1 MANVAKDF
9 AKGKPVYVGIDVH
22 KRDWTVHVICQG
34 EELYH
39 STIPPEPERLIAT
52 LRRFEASEVHTV
64 YEAGPTGYWLHDAL
78 LEAGF
83 DSMVTPPSLVPRIGG
98 RMKTDHRDSTKL
110 ATMLAGGFLK
120 RVHVLSPEERAH
132 RQLLRTRNQIERHR
146 KQTQAQIKSMI
157 LFHGKRAPA
166 GLLERWSEGHVRWLA
181 ELEWEYPALKTS
193 MMALVEL
200 FRYLDTQLKAMNQEI
215 EALAQTDKYRERVA
229 LLTQIPGMGV
239 YSAMTIL
246 MELQNVERFQRA
258 DQLAS
263 YLGLTPSQR
272 SSGESIRMGG
282 ITRCGNPRLR
292 TRFVESSWTLIR
304 YDMDVRNVYERIK
317 HQTGSGKKAIV
328 AVARRLALRVRR
340 VLLDHQPYHYGDGTR
355 PQYAKDKARE
365 IRRYTIR
372 KMQTVEH
379 G

>member
-1 MANVAKDF
+1 MANVEKGF
-9 AKGKPVYVGIDVH
+9 AKGKGVYVGIDVH
-22 KRDWTVHVICQG
+22 KRDWTVHAICQG

-39 STIPPEPERLIAT
+39 STIAPDPERLIAM
-52 LRRFEASEVHTV
+52 LKRFEASEVHTV
-64 YEAGPTGYWLHDAL
+64 YEAGPTGYWLHEAL
-78 LEAGF
+78 CSAGL

-132 RQLLRTRNQIERHR
+132 RQMLRTRNQIEHHR
-146 KQTQAQIKSMI
+146 KQTQAQIKSLL
-157 LFHGKRAPA
+157 LFHGKRVPT
-166 GLLERWSEGHVRWLA
+166 GLLERWSEGHVQWLA
-181 ELEWEYPALKTS
+181 NLEWDFPALKTS
-193 MMALVEL
+193 MDALVKL
-200 FRYLDTQLKAMNQEI
+200 FRYLDTQLKAMNDEL

-229 LLTQIPGMGV
+229 LVTQIPGMGI

-246 MELQNVERFQRA
+246 IELQNVERFQRA

-272 SSGESIRMGG
+272 SSGESVRMGG

-304 YDMDVRNVYERIK
+304 YDMAMRQTYERIK

-328 AVARRLALRVRR
+328 AIARRLALRVRR
-340 VLLDHQPYHYGDGTR
+340 VLLDHQPYHYGDGTTPR
-355 PQYAKDKARE
+355 YAKDKARVV
-365 IRRYTIR
+365 RRFTIP
-372 KMQTVEH
+372 KVQTV
-379 G
+379 

>member
-9 AKGKPVYVGIDVH
+9 AKGKPMFVGIDVH
-22 KRDWTVHVICQG
+22 KRDWTVHVVCQG

-39 STIPPEPERLIAT
+39 STISPEPERLIAA
-52 LRRFEASEVHTV
+52 LRRFDASEVHVV

-78 LEAGF
+78 VAAGF
-83 DSMVTPPSLVPRIGG
+83 ESMVTPPSLVPRIGG

-110 ATMLAGGFLK
+110 ATMLASGFLK

-146 KQTQAQIKSMI
+146 KQTQAQMKSML

-166 GLLERWSEGHVRWLA
+166 GLLERWSEAHIKWLA
-181 ELEWEYPALKTS
+181 NLEWEYPALKTS

-200 FRYLDTQLKAMNQEI
+200 FMYLDKQLKVMNIQLET
-215 EALAQTDKYRERVA
+215 LAHTDKYRERIA
-229 LLTQIPGMGV
+229 LLTEIPGMGV

-246 MELQNVERFQRA
+246 IELQDVERFQRA

-272 SSGESIRMGG
+272 SSGESVRMGG

-304 YDMDVRNVYERIK
+304 YDKTVRATYDRIK

-340 VLLDHQPYHYGDGTR
+340 VLLDQKPYLYGDGTV
-355 PQYAKDKARE
+355 PQYSRDKARV
-365 IRRYTIR
+365 IKKFVVHRTL
-372 KMQTVEH
+372 TA
-379 G
+379 

>member
-1 MANVAKDF
+1 MANVAKDY
-9 AKGKPVYVGIDVH
+9 AKGKPIFVGVDVH
-22 KRDWTVHVICQG
+22 KKDWTVHVICQG

-39 STIPPEPERLIAT
+39 STIVPEPERLIAT

-64 YEAGPTGYWLHDAL
+64 YEAGSTGYWLHDRL
-78 LEAGF
+78 TETGF

-120 RVHVLSPEERAH
+120 RVYVLSAEERAH

-146 KQTQAQIKSMI
+146 KQTQAQIKSML
-157 LFHGKRAPA
+157 LFHGKRAPT

-181 ELEWEYPALKTS
+181 DLEWDFPALKTS
-193 MMALVEL
+193 MDALVML
-200 FRYLDTQLKAMNQEI
+200 FRHLDEQLRAMNQEI
-215 EALAQTDKYRERVA
+215 EALAHTDKYRERVA

-246 MELQNVERFQRA
+246 IELQNVERFQRA

-272 SSGESIRMGG
+272 SSGESVRMGG

-304 YDMDVRNVYERIK
+304 YDMTMRQTYERIK

-328 AVARRLALRVRR
+328 AIARRLAGRVRR
-340 VLLDHQPYHYGDGTR
+340 VLLDRQPYHYGDGTR
-355 PQYAKDKARE
+355 PEYCKDKARK
-365 IRRYTIR
+365 IRRFTLH
-372 KMQTVEH
+372 KVQTA
-379 G
+379 

>member
-1 MANVAKDF
+1 MANVEKGF
-9 AKGKPVYVGIDVH
+9 AKGKPIFVGVDVH
-22 KRDWTVHVICQG
+22 KRDWTVHVLCQG

-39 STIPPEPERLIAT
+39 STITPDPERLIAA
-52 LRRFEASEVHTV
+52 LQRFEPSEVHTV

-78 LEAGF
+78 VAAGF

-146 KQTQAQIKSMI
+146 KQTQGQIKSML

-166 GLLERWSEGHVRWLA
+166 GLLERWSEGHVKWLA
-181 ELEWEYPALKTS
+181 SIEWEYPALKAS

-200 FRYLDTQLKAMNQEI
+200 FLYLDKQLKQMNI
-215 EALAQTDKYRERVA
+215 ELESLAQTAKYRERVG
-229 LLTQIPGMGV
+229 LLTQIPGMGI

-246 MELQNVERFQRA
+246 IELQDVERFQRA

-304 YDMDVRNVYERIK
+304 YDKTVREAYDRIK

-328 AVARRLALRVRR
+328 AIARRLALRVRR
-340 VLLDHQPYHYGDGTR
+340 VLLDHQLYHYGDGTV
-355 PQYAKDKARE
+355 PEYAKDKKRE
-365 IRRYTIR
+365 IRRFAVQ
-372 KMQTVEH
+372 KLQTA
-379 G
+379 

>member
-1 MANVAKDF
+1 MGKVEEGF
-9 AKGKPVYVGIDVH
+9 AKGKPMYVGIDVH
-22 KRDWTVHVICQG
+22 KRDWTVHVLCQG

-39 STIPPEPERLIAT
+39 STITPEPERLIAT
-52 LRRFEASEVHTV
+52 LKRLEASEVHTV

-78 LEAGF
+78 VEAGF

-110 ATMLAGGFLK
+110 ATMLAGGFLR
-120 RVHVLSPEERAH
+120 RVHVLGPEERAH

-146 KQTQAQIKSMI
+146 KQTQAQIKSML
-157 LFHGKRAPA
+157 LFHGKRAPT
-166 GLLERWSEGHVRWLA
+166 GLLERWSEAHVKWLA
-181 ELEWEYPALKTS
+181 SIEWEYPALQAS
-193 MMALVEL
+193 LMALVEL
-200 FRYLDTQLKAMNQEI
+200 FLYLDKQLKVMNVQLEN
-215 EALAQTDKYRERVA
+215 LAQTDKYRERVG
-229 LLTQIPGMGV
+229 LLTQIPGMGM
-239 YSAMTIL
+239 YSAMTLLI
-246 MELQNVERFQRA
+246 ELQDVERFQRA

-272 SSGESIRMGG
+272 SSGESVRMGG

-304 YDMDVRNVYERIK
+304 YDKTVRATYDRIK

-340 VLLDHQPYHYGDGTR
+340 VLLDAKPYHYGDGTM
-355 PQYAKDKARE
+355 PQFCKDKARE
-365 IRRYTIR
+365 IRKY
-372 KMQTVEH
+372 QTAQTA
-379 G
+379 

>member
-1 MANVAKDF
+1 MV
-9 AKGKPVYVGIDVH
+9 
-22 KRDWTVHVICQG
+22 CQG

-39 STIPPEPERLIAT
+39 STVSPEPERLIAT
-52 LRRFEASEVHTV
+52 LRRFDASEVHVV

-78 LEAGF
+78 EEAGF
-83 DSMVTPPSLVPRIGG
+83 ESMVTPPSLVPRIGG

-146 KQTQAQIKSMI
+146 KQTQAQIKSML
-157 LFHGKRAPA
+157 LFHGKKAPS
-166 GLLERWSEGHVRWLA
+166 GLLERWSEAHVEWLGN
-181 ELEWEYPALKTS
+181 LEWEYPALKAS
-193 MMALVEL
+193 MTALVAL
-200 FRYLDTQLKAMNQEI
+200 FRYLDTQLKAMTAEL
-215 EALAQTDKYRERVA
+215 ETLAQTDKYRERVA

-246 MELQNVERFQRA
+246 IELQNVERFQRA

-304 YDMDVRNVYERIK
+304 YDKSVRATYERIK
-317 HQTGSGKKAIV
+317 HHTGSGKKAII
-328 AVARRLALRVRR
+328 AVARRFALRVRR
-340 VLLDHQPYHYGDGTR
+340 VLLDHQPYHYSDGTK
-355 PQYAKDKARE
+355 PVYSKDKARE
-365 IRRYTIR
+365 IRRFTTHQV
-372 KMQTVEH
+372 QTV
-379 G
+379 

>member
-1 MANVAKDF
+1 MANVRDGF
-9 AKGKPVYVGIDVH
+9 AKGKPIFVGIDVH
-22 KRDWTVHVICQG
+22 KRDWTVHMVCQG

-39 STIPPEPERLIAT
+39 STISPEPERLIAA
-52 LRRFEASEVHTV
+52 LRRFDASEVHVV

-83 DSMVTPPSLVPRIGG
+83 ESMVTPPSLVPRIGG

-146 KQTQAQIKSMI
+146 KQTQAQIKSML
-157 LFHGKRAPA
+157 LFHGKKAPS
-166 GLLERWSEGHVRWLA
+166 GLLERWSETHVEWLA
-181 ELEWEYPALKTS
+181 GLEWEYPALKVS
-193 MMALVEL
+193 MRALVEL
-200 FRYLDTQLKAMNQEI
+200 FRYLDTQLKAMTAEL
-215 EALAQTDKYRERVA
+215 ETLAHTDKYRERVA

-246 MELQNVERFQRA
+246 IELQDVERFKRA

-272 SSGESIRMGG
+272 SSGESVRMGG

-304 YDMDVRNVYERIK
+304 YDKTVRATYDRIK

-340 VLLDHQPYHYGDGTR
+340 VLLDKQPYHYGDGTR
-355 PQYAKDKARE
+355 PEFVKDKRRE
-365 IRRYTIR
+365 IRRFAIHQA
-372 KMQTVEH
+372 QTV
-379 G
+379 

>member
-1 MANVAKDF
+1 MAKVEQGF
-9 AKGKPVYVGIDVH
+9 AKGKPIFVGIDVH
-22 KRDWTVHVICQG
+22 KKDWTVHVICQG
-34 EELYH
+34 EELCH
-39 STIPPEPERLIAT
+39 STIAPEPERLITT
-52 LRRFEASEVHTV
+52 LKSFEASEVHTV

-78 LEAGF
+78 CAAGV

-146 KQTQAQIKSMI
+146 KQTQAQIKSI
-157 LFHGKRAPA
+157 LLFHGKRAPA
-166 GLLERWSEGHVRWLA
+166 GLLERWSERHVRWLA
-181 ELEWEYPALKTS
+181 DMEWEFPALKTS
-193 MMALVEL
+193 MDALVTL
-200 FRYLDTQLKAMNQEI
+200 FRHLDAQLKAMNQEI
-215 EALAQTDKYRERVA
+215 EVLADTEKYRERVA

-246 MELQNVERFQRA
+246 IELQNVERFQRA

-272 SSGESIRMGG
+272 SSGESVRMGG

-304 YDMDVRNVYERIK
+304 YDMGVRQTYERIK
-317 HQTGSGKKAIV
+317 HQTGSSKKAIV
-328 AVARRLALRVRR
+328 AVARRFALRVRR
-340 VLLDHQPYHYGDGTR
+340 VLLDKQPYHYGDGTR
-355 PQYAKDKARE
+355 PEYCKDKARK
-365 IRRYTIR
+365 IRRYTVH
-372 KMQTVEH
+372 KVQTA
-379 G
+379 

>member
-1 MANVAKDF
+1 MGKVEEGF
-9 AKGKPVYVGIDVH
+9 AKGKPMYVGIDVH
-22 KRDWTVHVICQG
+22 KRDWTVHVLCQG

-39 STIPPEPERLIAT
+39 STITPEPERLIAT
-52 LRRFEASEVHTV
+52 LKRFEPSEVHTV

-78 LEAGF
+78 VEAGF

-146 KQTQAQIKSMI
+146 KQTQAQMKSML
-157 LFHGKRAPA
+157 LFHGKRAPE
-166 GLLERWSEGHVRWLA
+166 GLLERWSEAHVKWLA
-181 ELEWEYPALKTS
+181 SIEWEYPALQAS

-200 FRYLDTQLKAMNQEI
+200 FLYLDKQLKEMNVQLET
-215 EALAQTDKYRERVA
+215 LAQTAKYRERVG
-229 LLTQIPGMGV
+229 LLTQIPGMGI

-246 MELQNVERFQRA
+246 IELQDVERFQRA

-304 YDMDVRNVYERIK
+304 YDKTVRETYERIK

-328 AVARRLALRVRR
+328 AIARRLALRVRR
-340 VLLDHQPYHYGDGTR
+340 VLLDAKPYHYGDGTV
-355 PQYAKDKARE
+355 PEYAKDKQRE
-365 IRRYTIR
+365 IRRFQ
-372 KMQTVEH
+372 KMQTA
-379 G
+379 

>member
-1 MANVAKDF
+1 MGKVEEGF
-9 AKGKPVYVGIDVH
+9 AKGKPMYVGIDVH
-22 KRDWTVHVICQG
+22 KRDWTVHVLCQG

-39 STIPPEPERLIAT
+39 STITPEPERLIAT
-52 LRRFEASEVHTV
+52 LKRLEASEVHTV

-78 LEAGF
+78 VEAGF

-120 RVHVLSPEERAH
+120 RVHVLGPEGRAH

-146 KQTQAQIKSMI
+146 KQTQAQIKSML
-157 LFHGKRAPA
+157 LFHGKRAPT
-166 GLLERWSEGHVRWLA
+166 GLLERWSEAHVKWLA
-181 ELEWEYPALKTS
+181 SIEWEYPALQAS
-193 MMALVEL
+193 LMALVEL
-200 FRYLDTQLKAMNQEI
+200 FLYLDKQLKVMNVQLEN
-215 EALAQTDKYRERVA
+215 LAQTDKYRERVG
-229 LLTQIPGMGV
+229 LLTQIPGMGM
-239 YSAMTIL
+239 YSAMTLLI
-246 MELQNVERFQRA
+246 ELQDVERFQRA

-272 SSGESIRMGG
+272 SSGESVRMGG

-304 YDMDVRNVYERIK
+304 YDKTVRATYDRIK

-340 VLLDHQPYHYGDGTR
+340 VLLDAKPYHYGDGTM
-355 PQYAKDKARE
+355 PQFCKDKARE
-365 IRRYTIR
+365 IRKY
-372 KMQTVEH
+372 QTAQTA
-379 G
+379 